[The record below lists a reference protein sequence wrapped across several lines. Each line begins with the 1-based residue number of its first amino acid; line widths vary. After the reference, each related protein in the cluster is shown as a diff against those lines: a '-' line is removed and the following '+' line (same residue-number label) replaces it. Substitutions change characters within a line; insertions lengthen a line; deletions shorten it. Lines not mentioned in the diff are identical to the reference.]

1 MFLLEGKPL
10 APDRPFVTSDGTQ
23 YPANW
28 LRLASLAE
36 KQAIGITEAPDPRPY
51 DQRFYWGYSDDGS
64 LIEKDLTQLKT
75 QWVSTVKQTANSML
89 SQSDWMVIR
98 ETDPSSGKILS
109 DEIKNERSL
118 IRQKSDEKETKI
130 NNFQTVGELAA
141 YVTSSEYHSWSNDPV
156 VENVDNTVVTDT
168 SILGGDDTLS
178 FGDDTLS
185 FTGGTTS
192 GGFTTGTSIFGDSSD
207 TVIFS

>member
-1 MFLLEGKPL
+1 
-10 APDRPFVTSDGTQ
+10 
-23 YPANW
+23 
-28 LRLASLAE
+28 
-36 KQAIGITEAPDPRPY
+36 
-51 DQRFYWGYSDDGS
+51 
-64 LIEKDLTQLKT
+64 
-75 QWVSTVKQTANSML
+75 
-89 SQSDWMVIR
+89 MVIR
-98 ETDPSSGKILS
+98 EADPSSGKILS

-141 YVTSSEYHSWSNDPV
+141 YVTSSEYHSWGNDPV
-156 VENVDNTVVTDT
+156 IEDVDNTVVTDT